1 MSQRILLP
9 PGWPRPH
16 GYSNGIAAE
25 GRLVFTAGQIAW
37 DETNVIQTDSMAG
50 QVAQTLKNTVAVLAE
65 AEAEPRHIVRMTW
78 YITSRSEYLEHAKE
92 IGRIWREIIGKHY
105 PAMAV
110 IEVSGLIESA
120 AKVEIETT
128 AVVPPCTNPHN
139 LVFRN

>member
-78 YITSRSEYLEHAKE
+78 YITSRSEYFEHAKE

-110 IEVSGLIESA
+110 IEVSALIESA

-128 AVVPPCTNPHN
+128 AVVPPGTNPHN

>member
-78 YITSRSEYLEHAKE
+78 YITSRFEYLEHAKE

-110 IEVSGLIESA
+110 IEVSALIESA

-139 LVFRN
+139 E

>member
-37 DETNVIQTDSMAG
+37 DETNVIQTDNMAG

-92 IGRIWREIIGKHY
+92 IGSIWREIIGKHY

-128 AVVPPCTNPHN
+128 AVVPP
-139 LVFRN
+139 

>member
-110 IEVSGLIESA
+110 IEVSALIESA

-128 AVVPPCTNPHN
+128 AVVPTCTNPIT
-139 LVFRN
+139 